1 MFGLGESFSRTRQL
15 WKGFPNSL
23 NYGVIKLR
31 IRRNFNCSSQLSY
44 KIVRV
49 QCIDANG
56 DLIWF
61 SIQKGFIP
69 FCVVVILIYWDTYFD
84 SLTKDFL
91 HSFSSDCHKTLH
103 EMSSLEIPY
112 WSLLTYQTF
121 FNCVDMNVVYLQIQ
135 LNEKYYSG
143 TLDPTNILYCWFKN
157 EMMSK

>member
-84 SLTKDFL
+84 SLTKDFS
-91 HSFSSDCHKTLH
+91 HSFSSDCHIKATWDVVTRNTILIIVNISNVFQLRWH
-103 EMSSLEIPY
+103 ECCLFTNTIEWKI
-112 WSLLTYQTF
+112 LLWYA
-121 FNCVDMNVVYLQIQ
+121 
-135 LNEKYYSG
+135 
-143 TLDPTNILYCWFKN
+143 
-157 EMMSK
+157 